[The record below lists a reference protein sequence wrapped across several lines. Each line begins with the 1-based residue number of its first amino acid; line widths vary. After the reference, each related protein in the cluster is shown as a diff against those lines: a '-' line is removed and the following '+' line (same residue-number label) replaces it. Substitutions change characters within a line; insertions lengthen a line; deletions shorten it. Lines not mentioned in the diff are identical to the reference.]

1 MGNQTSQPSSDFQKQ
16 FYQLQQQVKNQ
27 QQRQTVD
34 LSRLQNQLHYT
45 QMKLQEMKQ
54 NQQRQKQY
62 PHQYPPQQQQYQQQ
76 QYPQQ
81 QYPQQQYPQQQY
93 PQQQYQQKQYSQ
105 QQYPPQQHQQQHQQ
119 QQYQQQQY
127 QQQQYNNS
135 QGAILQNNNK
145 MVSLLNSPDLKQEMA
160 NNPAF
165 GVQIIEL
172 ILKEFGTQLSDNQYE
187 KINDYL
193 EKATY
198 QTNNQQH
205 QQQQQQ
211 QQLQQLQYQQKQ
223 YNNQNQNQNQNH
235 NQNQIQAHRTA
246 NMPLAQKYQTE
257 EEQER
262 QNFEREQERRKQEF
276 EEKQKKRRNDYQNQ
290 LKMFESSQTNAY
302 KLLGVPANYTLEQ
315 LKVAYRK
322 KAIQT
327 HPDKGGNPE
336 LFDEVTKAY
345 FSLLEKLKNKEQ
357 DKQFMDLKSQSKS
370 YIEDQSGKNK
380 QNINMSK
387 EKFNLTAFN
396 KIFEENKI
404 SEPTD
409 VGYDE
414 WLKDEKAVKEPPK
427 VFSTKFNLDV
437 FNSQFENWKDE
448 DENLHREIVLR
459 DEPTALV
466 AFHGKTGYSELGV
479 DRVDDFSH
487 SDPNSRG
494 IGYTDLKQAYSRNG
508 LINTKA
514 IQPRESYKNVEDYE
528 RARAKISY
536 TMTPEDIRREEMKKR
551 REQEEEDKR
560 IQRVQ
565 NNDNNAFNKYNRI
578 HQLML
583 DKLK

>member
-1 MGNQTSQPSSDFQKQ
+1 MGNQGSQPSSDFQKQ
-16 FYQLQQQVKNQ
+16 FHQLQQQVKNQ
-27 QQRQTVD
+27 QRRQTVD

-45 QMKLQEMKQ
+45 QLKLQEMKQ
-54 NQQRQKQY
+54 TQHK
-62 PHQYPPQQQQYQQQ
+62 PPQQQQNQYNQQSHHQPQQRPPQQQ
-76 QYPQQ
+76 QNQYNQQTQQRPPQYNQYNQQ
-81 QYPQQQYPQQQY
+81 Q
-93 PQQQYQQKQYSQ
+93 
-105 QQYPPQQHQQQHQQ
+105 PQQHPQ
-119 QQYQQQQY
+119 
-127 QQQQYNNS
+127 
-135 QGAILQNNNK
+135 QGALLQTNNK
-145 MVSLLNSPDLKQEMA
+145 MYSLLNSPELKQEMG

-193 EKATY
+193 ERATHF
-198 QTNNQQH
+198 TNNQQ
-205 QQQQQQ
+205 QQQKQIQYQQHNQ
-211 QQLQQLQYQQKQ
+211 QHNQQLQP
-223 YNNQNQNQNQNH
+223 
-235 NQNQIQAHRTA
+235 HRTA

-257 EEQER
+257 EEEER
-262 QNFEREQERRKQEF
+262 QKFEREQERRKREF
-276 EEKQKKRRNDYQNQ
+276 EEQQRKRRNDYQNQ
-290 LKMFESSQTNAY
+290 LKTFESSQTNAY
-302 KLLGVPANYTLEQ
+302 KLLGVPANYTLDQ

-345 FSLLEKLKNKEQ
+345 FSLLEKLKNKEE
-357 DKQFMDLKSQSKS
+357 DKQFMDLKTNSKS
-370 YIEDQSGKNK
+370 YIEDQSSNNK
-380 QNINMSK
+380 QNINISK
-387 EKFNLTAFN
+387 DKFNLNTFN

-404 SEPTD
+404 TDPTD
-409 VGYDE
+409 KGYDE
-414 WLKDEKAVKEPPK
+414 WLKDEKTVKEPPK

-459 DEPTALV
+459 DEPNALV
-466 AFHGKTGYSELGV
+466 AFHGKTGYSELGI

-528 RARAKISY
+528 KARAKVSY
-536 TMTPEDIRREEMKKR
+536 TMTPEDIRREEIKKR
-551 REQEEEDKR
+551 KEQEEEERR

-565 NNDNNAFNKYNRI
+565 NNDSNAFNKYNRI

>member
-1 MGNQTSQPSSDFQKQ
+1 MGNQASQPSSDFHKQ

-27 QQRQTVD
+27 QQRQNVD
-34 LSRLQNQLHYT
+34 LSRLQNQLHFT

-54 NQQRQKQY
+54 NQQR
-62 PHQYPPQQQQYQQQ
+62 PQQQQQHQRPPQQI
-76 QYPQQ
+76 PQQ
-81 QYPQQQYPQQQY
+81 QRPPPQYNQQQRP
-93 PQQQYQQKQYSQ
+93 
-105 QQYPPQQHQQQHQQ
+105 PPQ
-119 QQYQQQQY
+119 YN
-127 QQQQYNNS
+127 QQQYNQQQIPPQYNQQQYNQQITTS
-135 QGAILQNNNK
+135 QQAIILQNNNK
-145 MVSLLNSPDLKQEMA
+145 MNSLLNSPELKQEMA

-172 ILKEFGTQLSDNQYE
+172 ILKEFGTQLSDTQYE

-193 EKATY
+193 ERATQ
-198 QTNNQQH
+198 QTSNQQQQQH
-205 QQQQQQ
+205 QQYQQQQQQ
-211 QQLQQLQYQQKQ
+211 QQQQRQY
-223 YNNQNQNQNQNH
+223 YNQNQNQNQLQSH
-235 NQNQIQAHRTA
+235 KTA

-257 EEQER
+257 EEEER
-262 QNFEREQERRKQEF
+262 QKFEREQERRRREF
-276 EEKQKKRRNDYQNQ
+276 EEQQRKRRNDYQNQ
-290 LKMFESSQTNAY
+290 LKMFESSETNSY
-302 KLLGVPANYTLEQ
+302 KLLGVPLNYTMEQ
-315 LKVAYRK
+315 LKIAYRK

-357 DKQFMDLKSQSKS
+357 DKQFMDLKSQSKT

-380 QNINMSK
+380 QNISISK
-387 EKFNLTAFN
+387 DKFNLTSFN

-404 SEPTD
+404 ADPTD
-409 VGYDE
+409 NGYDE
-414 WLKDEKAVKEPPK
+414 WLKDEKAVKEQPK

-437 FNSQFENWKDE
+437 FNSQFENWKEE
-448 DENLHREIVLR
+448 DENLNREIVLR

-536 TMTPEDIRREEMKKR
+536 TMTPEDIRRQEMKKR
-551 REQEEEDKR
+551 TEQEEEERR

-578 HQLML
+578 HQLMI

>member
-1 MGNQTSQPSSDFQKQ
+1 MGNQASQPSSDFHKQ

-27 QQRQTVD
+27 QQRQNVD

-54 NQQRQKQY
+54 NQHSQQQIPQQRLQQQSQY
-62 PHQYPPQQQQYQQQ
+62 NQQQRPQQPPQYNQQQQQRPPPQYNHQQIPQQQISQQQ
-76 QYPQQ
+76 L
-81 QYPQQQYPQQQY
+81 
-93 PQQQYQQKQYSQ
+93 SQ
-105 QQYPPQQHQQQHQQ
+105 QQYNQQ
-119 QQYQQQQY
+119 QQ
-127 QQQQYNNS
+127 
-135 QGAILQNNNK
+135 AIILQNNNK
-145 MVSLLNSPDLKQEMA
+145 MNSLLNSPELKQEMA

-172 ILKEFGTQLSDNQYE
+172 ILKEFGTQLSDTQYE

-193 EKATY
+193 ERATQQTSNQQQY
-198 QTNNQQH
+198 QQQQYQQH
-205 QQQQQQ
+205 QQQR
-211 QQLQQLQYQQKQ
+211 QY
-223 YNNQNQNQNQNH
+223 YNQNQNQNQLQTH
-235 NQNQIQAHRTA
+235 KTA

-257 EEQER
+257 EEEER
-262 QNFEREQERRKQEF
+262 QKFEREQERRKREF
-276 EEKQKKRRNDYQNQ
+276 DEQQRKRRNDYQNQ
-290 LKMFESSQTNAY
+290 LQMFESSQTNAY
-302 KLLGVPANYTLEQ
+302 KLLGVPANYTMDQ
-315 LKVAYRK
+315 LKIAYRK

-357 DKQFMDLKSQSKS
+357 DKQFMDLKSQSKT

-380 QNINMSK
+380 QNINISK
-387 EKFNLTAFN
+387 DKFNLNVFN

-404 SEPTD
+404 ADPTD
-409 VGYDE
+409 KGYDE

-437 FNSQFENWKDE
+437 FNSQFENWKEE
-448 DENLHREIVLR
+448 DENLNREIVLR

-528 RARAKISY
+528 RARSKISY
-536 TMTPEDIRREEMKKR
+536 TMTPEDIRREELKKR
-551 REQEEEDKR
+551 AEQEDEERR

-578 HQLML
+578 HQLMI

>member
-1 MGNQTSQPSSDFQKQ
+1 MGNQASQPSSDFQKQ

-27 QQRQTVD
+27 QRRQNVD
-34 LSRLQNQLHYT
+34 LSKLQNQLHYT

-54 NQQRQKQY
+54 NQQRQQYQQQRSNQQY
-62 PHQYPPQQQQYQQQ
+62 PQQQYQQQYQQQ

-81 QYPQQQYPQQQY
+81 QQQQ
-93 PQQQYQQKQYSQ
+93 
-105 QQYPPQQHQQQHQQ
+105 QQ
-119 QQYQQQQY
+119 QQYQQQPY
-127 QQQQYNNS
+127 HQQNNN
-135 QGAILQNNNK
+135 QAAILQNNNK
-145 MVSLLNSPDLKQEMA
+145 MASLLNSPDLKQEMA

-193 EKATY
+193 EKATH
-198 QTNNQQH
+198 QTNNQQ
-205 QQQQQQ
+205 Q
-211 QQLQQLQYQQKQ
+211 QQLQQFQQLQYQQKQ
-223 YNNQNQNQNQNH
+223 HQYPQQNQQ
-235 NQNQIQAHRTA
+235 QIQMHRTA
-246 NMPLAQKYQTE
+246 NMSLSQKYQTE
-257 EEQER
+257 EEIER
-262 QNFEREQERRKQEF
+262 QNFEREQERRRREF
-276 EEKQKKRRNDYQNQ
+276 EEQQKKRRNDYQNQ

-315 LKVAYRK
+315 LKIAYRK

-387 EKFNLTAFN
+387 DKFNLTVFN

-404 SEPTD
+404 AEPTD

-414 WLKDEKAVKEPPK
+414 WLKDEKAVKEQPK
-427 VFSTKFNLDV
+427 VFSAKFNLDV

-487 SDPNSRG
+487 SDPNSKG
-494 IGYTDLKQAYSRNG
+494 IGYTDLKQAYSKNG

-514 IQPRESYKNVEDYE
+514 IQPRESYKNIEEYE

-536 TMTPEDIRREEMKKR
+536 NMTPEDIRREEMKKR
-551 REQEEEDKR
+551 REQEEEERR

>member
-1 MGNQTSQPSSDFQKQ
+1 MGNQASQPSSDFHKQ

-27 QQRQTVD
+27 QQRQNVD
-34 LSRLQNQLHYT
+34 LSRLQNQLHFT

-54 NQQRQKQY
+54 NQHSQQQRPQQPPQY
-62 PHQYPPQQQQYQQQ
+62 NQQQRTQQPPQYNQQQRPQQAPQYNQYQQRPPQQPQQPPQQPPQYNQQQ
-76 QYPQQ
+76 Q
-81 QYPQQQYPQQQY
+81 
-93 PQQQYQQKQYSQ
+93 
-105 QQYPPQQHQQQHQQ
+105 
-119 QQYQQQQY
+119 
-127 QQQQYNNS
+127 
-135 QGAILQNNNK
+135 AIILQNNNK
-145 MVSLLNSPDLKQEMA
+145 MNSLLNSPELKQEMA

-172 ILKEFGTQLSDNQYE
+172 ILKEFGTQLSDTQYE

-193 EKATY
+193 ERATQ
-198 QTNNQQH
+198 QTSNQQQY
-205 QQQQQQ
+205 QQQQQR
-211 QQLQQLQYQQKQ
+211 QY
-223 YNNQNQNQNQNH
+223 YNQNQNH
-235 NQNQIQAHRTA
+235 QQLQTHKTA

-257 EEQER
+257 EEEER
-262 QNFEREQERRKQEF
+262 QKFEREQERRKREF
-276 EEKQKKRRNDYQNQ
+276 EEQQRKRRNDYQNQ
-290 LKMFESSQTNAY
+290 LKMFESSETNSY
-302 KLLGVPANYTLEQ
+302 KLLGVPANYTMEQ
-315 LKVAYRK
+315 LKIAYRK

-357 DKQFMDLKSQSKS
+357 DKQFMDLKSQSKT

-387 EKFNLTAFN
+387 DKFNLNVFN

-404 SEPTD
+404 SDPTD
-409 VGYDE
+409 NGYDE
-414 WLKDEKAVKEPPK
+414 WLKDEKAVKEQPK

-437 FNSQFENWKDE
+437 FNSQFENWKEE
-448 DENLHREIVLR
+448 DENLNREIVLR

-514 IQPRESYKNVEDYE
+514 IQPRESYKNIEDYE

-536 TMTPEDIRREEMKKR
+536 TMTPEDIRRQEMKKR
-551 REQEEEDKR
+551 TEQEEEERR

-578 HQLML
+578 HQLMI